1 MNEVTHIHLGRQ
13 PFTISV
19 DAHQK
24 LKTYLA
30 AIKKEVADE
39 EVAKEVESRMSE
51 LLIERG
57 VAGEKVVLPEDIEY
71 LKEQLGDP
79 GEFGGGDES
88 TEEPKA
94 SEEGSKKLYRD
105 TDNALVAGVSA
116 GIANYFGLDVVL
128 VRLVF
133 ALLAIFGGGIGI
145 ILYILFWLVVPP
157 AITTSEKLQMRG
169 RPVTLEALKDSVS
182 KADVPGTARRINSS
196 LLSFI
201 DGAFRVAIKIIG
213 ISLVI
218 AGLGLISGVA
228 ITKAYMLL
236 HNGQLFQENLFPIG
250 LREEWLLA
258 TIMVLVVIL
267 SVFLILAGIATF
279 KRKWPVRG
287 WITGVLAG
295 LFLVGSVA
303 GAALAAD
310 IAPRVQERYEATL
323 HTTAVKNIQPFN
335 KVVTSGEVDIT
346 YITSPTYAVNLHYSD
361 HPDLSKV
368 KVKVENGTLYIDS
381 QDLDRVQHCTMLCL
395 FPRYNM
401 TVQVYAPNV
410 HDFNTPKNT
419 EIFYPAPP
427 PLN

>member
-1 MNEVTHIHLGRQ
+1 
-13 PFTISV
+13 
-19 DAHQK
+19 
-24 LKTYLA
+24 
-30 AIKKEVADE
+30 
-39 EVAKEVESRMSE
+39 
-51 LLIERG
+51 
-57 VAGEKVVLPEDIEY
+57 
-71 LKEQLGDP
+71 
-79 GEFGGGDES
+79 
-88 TEEPKA
+88 
-94 SEEGSKKLYRD
+94 
-105 TDNALVAGVSA
+105 
-116 GIANYFGLDVVL
+116 
-128 VRLVF
+128 
-133 ALLAIFGGGIGI
+133 
-145 ILYILFWLVVPP
+145 
-157 AITTSEKLQMRG
+157 MRG

-279 KRKWPVRG
+279 KRKWPVRS

>member
-133 ALLAIFGGGIGI
+133 VLLAIFGGGIGI

>member
-279 KRKWPVRG
+279 KRKWPVRS

-368 KVKVENGTLYIDS
+368 KVRVENGTLYIDS

>member
-133 ALLAIFGGGIGI
+133 VLLAIFGGGIGI

-157 AITTSEKLQMRG
+157 AVTTSEKLQMRG